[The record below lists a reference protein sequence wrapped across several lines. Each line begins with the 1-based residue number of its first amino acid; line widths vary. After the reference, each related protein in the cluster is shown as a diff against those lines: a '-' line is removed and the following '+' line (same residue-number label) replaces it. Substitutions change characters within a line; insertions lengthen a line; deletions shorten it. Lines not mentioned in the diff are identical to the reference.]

1 MDSSKAG
8 NMRNIK
14 SDEITSAVKKLSTD
28 ANYYLGDDVVEVIK
42 KSVEKEE
49 SPLGKEILNQILENA
64 DIARNEQMPLCQDTG
79 LAAIFVELGS
89 GVHVDGENLESAIQE
104 GIRQGYGDGY
114 LRKSMVEDPLRR
126 KNTGDNTPA
135 VISTRIV
142 DGDKIKITVLPKGG
156 GSENM
161 SAIKMLKP
169 SDGEDG
175 VKDFVVE
182 TIKKAGG
189 NPCPPIIVGV
199 GIGGSFDKC
208 AYLAKKSLLREV
220 GSVHADP
227 YYAAMEKELLE
238 RINNTGI
245 GPQGLGGRIT
255 ALAVHIETHPCH
267 IASLPVAVNT
277 QCHSARHK
285 EVII

>member
-1 MDSSKAG
+1 MT
-8 NMRNIK
+8 MRNI
-14 SDEITSAVKKLSTD
+14 DVGEITSAVKKLSME
-28 ANYYLGDDVVEVIK
+28 ANYYLGDDVVK
-42 KSVEKEE
+42 ALGAAAEKEE
-49 SPLGKEILNQILENA
+49 SPLGKEIINQILENTK
-64 DIARNEQMPLCQDTG
+64 IARTENIPLCQDTG
-79 LAAIFVELGS
+79 LSAIFVELGQD
-89 GVHVDGENLESAIQE
+89 VHLAGGGLEEAIQE
-104 GIRQGYGDGY
+104 GIRQGYSEGF

-135 VISTRIV
+135 VISVRIV
-142 DGDKIKITVLPKGG
+142 PGDKIKIIILPKGG

-161 SAIKMLKP
+161 SAIRMLKP
-169 SDGEDG
+169 SDGESG

-182 TIKKAGG
+182 TVKNAGG

-208 AYLAKKSLLREV
+208 AYLAKRALLREV
-220 GSVHADP
+220 GSVHPDP
-227 YYAAMEKELLE
+227 YYAEMERELLE
-238 RINNTGI
+238 KVNNTGI

-285 EVII
+285 EIVI

>member
-1 MDSSKAG
+1 
-8 NMRNIK
+8 MRNIN
-14 SDEITSAVKKLSTD
+14 SDEITAAVKKLSTD
-28 ANYYLGDDVVEVIK
+28 ANYLLGDDVVRAIK
-42 KSVEKEE
+42 KSAEKEE
-49 SPLGKEILNQILENA
+49 SPLGKEILNQILENSE
-64 DIARNEQMPLCQDTG
+64 IARDEKMPLCQDTG

-89 GVHVDGENLESAIQE
+89 DVHIDGENLNDAVQE
-104 GIRQGYGDGY
+104 GIRRGYGDGY
-114 LRKSMVEDPLRR
+114 LRKSMVADPLRR

-135 VISTRIV
+135 VISTLMV
-142 DGDKIKITVLPKGG
+142 KGDKIKITILPKGG

-175 VKDFVVE
+175 VKEFVVD
-182 TIKKAGG
+182 TVKRAGG

-208 AYLAKKSLLREV
+208 AYLAKKSLLREL
-220 GSVHADP
+220 GSPNPDP
-227 YYAAMEKELLE
+227 YYAEMEKELLE
-238 RINNTGI
+238 RINKSGI
-245 GPQGLGGRIT
+245 GPQGLGGRTT

>member
-1 MDSSKAG
+1 
-8 NMRNIK
+8 MRNIDVGK
-14 SDEITSAVKKLSTD
+14 ITSAVKSLSIE
-28 ANYYLGDDVVEVIK
+28 ANYYLGDDVIK
-42 KSVEKEE
+42 ALGAAAEKEE
-49 SPLGKEILNQILENA
+49 SPLGKEIINQILENA
-64 DIARNEQMPLCQDTG
+64 RIAKTEDMPLCQDTG
-79 LAAIFVELGS
+79 LSAIFVELGQE
-89 GVHVDGENLESAIQE
+89 VHLAGDGLEEAIQE
-104 GIRQGYGDGY
+104 GIRQGYGEGY
-114 LRKSMVEDPLRR
+114 LRKSMVDDPLRR

-135 VISTRIV
+135 VISVRIV
-142 DGDKIKITVLPKGG
+142 PGDKIKITILPKGG

-169 SDGEDG
+169 SDGESG
-175 VKDFVVE
+175 VKDFVIE
-182 TIKKAGG
+182 TVRNAGG

-208 AYLAKKSLLREV
+208 AYLAKRALLREV
-220 GSVHADP
+220 GSVHLDP
-227 YYAAMEKELLE
+227 YYAEMEKELLK
-238 RINNTGI
+238 RVNNTGI

-285 EVII
+285 EIVI

>member
-1 MDSSKAG
+1 
-8 NMRNIK
+8 MRNINAN
-14 SDEITSAVKKLSTD
+14 EVTQAVKKLSMD
-28 ANYYLGDDVVEVIK
+28 SNYYLGDDVIAAINK
-42 KSVEKEE
+42 AAKTEE
-49 SPLGKEILNQILENA
+49 SPLGKEILYQILENA
-64 DIARNEQMPLCQDTG
+64 EIARNDKMPLCQDTG
-79 LAAIFVELGS
+79 LSALFVELGQD
-89 GVHVDGENLESAIQE
+89 VHVEGGHFEGAIQE
-104 GIRQGYGDGY
+104 GIRQGYAEGY

-135 VISTRIV
+135 VISIRIV
-142 DGDKIKITVLPKGG
+142 AGDKIKITMLPKGG

-161 SAIKMLKP
+161 SAVKMLKP

-175 VKDFVVE
+175 VKSFVVE
-182 TIKKAGG
+182 TVRKAGG

-208 AYLAKKSLLREV
+208 AYLAKKALLRQI
-220 GSVHADP
+220 GSVHSDT
-227 YYAAMEKELLE
+227 YYAAMEQELLE
-238 RINNTGI
+238 KINNIGI
-245 GPQGLGGRIT
+245 GPQGLGGRTT

-285 EVII
+285 EIVL

>member
-1 MDSSKAG
+1 
-8 NMRNIK
+8 MRNVNVKLIIE
-14 SDEITSAVKKLSTD
+14 SVKKLCMD
-28 ANYYLGDDVVEVIK
+28 ANYYLGDDVVAAIRNAVA
-42 KSVEKEE
+42 KEE
-49 SPLGKEILNQILENA
+49 SPLGREILNQILQNA
-64 DIARNEQMPLCQDTG
+64 EIAKNEKMPLCQDTG
-79 LAAIFVELGS
+79 LAAIFAELGQD
-89 GVHVDGENLESAIQE
+89 VHVEGGDFESAIQE
-104 GIRQGYGDGY
+104 GVRQGYAEGY
-114 LRKSMVEDPLRR
+114 LRKSIVEDPLRR

-142 DGDKIKITVLPKGG
+142 SGDKIKITILPKGG

-169 SDGEDG
+169 SDGEEG
-175 VKDFVVE
+175 VKSFVVD
-182 TIKKAGG
+182 TVRKAGG

-208 AYLAKKSLLREV
+208 AYLAKKALLRKV
-220 GSVHADP
+220 GSAHPDP
-227 YYAAMEKELLE
+227 YYAAMERELLE
-238 RINNTGI
+238 RVNNTGV

-255 ALAVHIETHPCH
+255 ALAVHIEAHPCH
-267 IASLPVAVNT
+267 IASLPAAVNT

>member
-1 MDSSKAG
+1 
-8 NMRNIK
+8 MRNIS
-14 SDEITSAVKKLSTD
+14 SDEVTSAVKKLCMD
-28 ANYYLGDDVVEVIK
+28 ANYFLGDDVIK
-42 KSVEKEE
+42 AVRESVDREE

-64 DIARNEQMPLCQDTG
+64 EIAKNDQVPLCQDTG
-79 LAAIFVELGS
+79 LTAVFIELGS
-89 GVHVDGENLESAIQE
+89 DVHIDGATLEEAVQE
-104 GIRQGYGDGY
+104 GIRQGYVDGY
-114 LRKSMVEDPLRR
+114 LRKSIVEDPLRR
-126 KNTGDNTPA
+126 KNTGDNTPG
-135 VISTRIV
+135 VISIRAV
-142 DGDKIKITVLPKGG
+142 KGDKIRIIVLPKGG

-169 SDGEDG
+169 SDGEEG
-175 VKDFVVE
+175 VKNFIVE
-182 TIKKAGG
+182 TIKIAGG
-189 NPCPPIIVGV
+189 NPCPPVIVGI

-220 GSVHADP
+220 GSAHPDP
-227 YYAAMEKELLE
+227 YYASMEKELLE

>member
-1 MDSSKAG
+1 
-8 NMRNIK
+8 MRNIK
-14 SDEITSAVKKLSTD
+14 SDEITLAVKKLSID
-28 ANYYLGDDVVEVIK
+28 ANYYLGDDIVEVIK
-42 KSVEKEE
+42 KSVDKEE

-64 DIARNEQMPLCQDTG
+64 DIARKEQMPLCQDTG
-79 LAAIFVELGS
+79 LAAIFVEVGS
-89 GVHVDGENLESAIQE
+89 EVHIEGLTLESAIQE
-104 GIRQGYGDGY
+104 GIGQGYEEGY

-126 KNTGDNTPA
+126 RNTGDNTPG

-142 DGDKIKITVLPKGG
+142 EGDKIRITILPKGG

-182 TIKKAGG
+182 TVKKAGG

-220 GSVHADP
+220 GSIHSDP
-227 YYAAMEKELLE
+227 YYAEMEKELLE
-238 RINNTGI
+238 NINNIGI

>member
-1 MDSSKAG
+1 
-8 NMRNIK
+8 MRNIK
-14 SDEITSAVKKLSTD
+14 SDEITLAVKKLSID
-28 ANYYLGDDVVEVIK
+28 ANYYLGDDIVEVIK
-42 KSVEKEE
+42 KSVDKEE

-64 DIARNEQMPLCQDTG
+64 DIARKEQMPLCQDTG
-79 LAAIFVELGS
+79 LAAIFVEVGS
-89 GVHVDGENLESAIQE
+89 EVHIEGLTLESAIQE
-104 GIRQGYGDGY
+104 GIGQGYEEGY

-126 KNTGDNTPA
+126 RNTGDNTPG

-142 DGDKIKITVLPKGG
+142 EGDKIRITILPKGG

-182 TIKKAGG
+182 TVKKAGG

-220 GSVHADP
+220 GSIHSDP
-227 YYAAMEKELLE
+227 YYAEME
-238 RINNTGI
+238 NNNIGI

>member
-1 MDSSKAG
+1 
-8 NMRNIK
+8 MRIIK
-14 SDEITSAVKKLSTD
+14 VDQITESVKKLCMD
-28 ANYYLGDDVVEVIK
+28 ANYYLGEDVVAALK
-42 KSVEKEE
+42 DARGKEE
-49 SPLGKEILNQILENA
+49 SPLGREILDQILENA
-64 DIARNEQMPLCQDTG
+64 EIAKNEKMPLCQDTG
-79 LAAIFVELGS
+79 LSAIFVELGQD
-89 GVHVDGENLESAIQE
+89 VHVEGGDFEGAVQE
-104 GIRQGYGDGY
+104 GIRKGYGEGY

-142 DGDKIKITVLPKGG
+142 EGDKIKITILPKGG

-161 SAIKMLKP
+161 SAIRMLKP

-175 VKDFVVE
+175 VKGFVVE
-182 TIKKAGG
+182 TVQKAGG

-208 AYLAKKSLLREV
+208 AYLAKKALLREL
-220 GSVHADP
+220 GSIHPDP

-238 RINNTGI
+238 KVNNTGI

-267 IASLPVAVNT
+267 IASLPV
-277 QCHSARHK
+277 
-285 EVII
+285 

>member
-1 MDSSKAG
+1 
-8 NMRNIK
+8 MR
-14 SDEITSAVKKLSTD
+14 DVDVGEITSAVKNLSMET
-28 ANYYLGDDVVEVIK
+28 NYYLGDDVIK
-42 KSVEKEE
+42 ALSAAAEKEE
-49 SPLGKEILNQILENA
+49 SPLGKEIINQILENA
-64 DIARNEQMPLCQDTG
+64 IIAKTEDIPLCQDTG
-79 LAAIFVELGS
+79 LSTVFVELGQE
-89 GVHVDGENLESAIQE
+89 VHLAGGGLEEAIQE
-104 GIRQGYGDGY
+104 GIRQGYGEGY

-135 VISTRIV
+135 VISLRIV
-142 DGDKIKITVLPKGG
+142 PGDKIKITMLPKGG

-161 SAIKMLKP
+161 STTKILKP
-169 SDGEDG
+169 ADGEAG

-182 TIKKAGG
+182 TVRIAGG
-189 NPCPPIIVGV
+189 NPCPPIIVGI

-208 AYLAKKSLLREV
+208 AHIAKRALLRRV
-220 GSVHADP
+220 GSVHSDP
-227 YYAAMEKELLE
+227 YYADMEKELLE

-245 GPQGLGGRIT
+245 GPMGLGGRST

-285 EVII
+285 EIVI

>member
-1 MDSSKAG
+1 
-8 NMRNIK
+8 MRNI
-14 SDEITSAVKKLSTD
+14 DVGEITSAVEKLSME
-28 ANYYLGDDVVEVIK
+28 ANYYLGDDVVK
-42 KSVEKEE
+42 ALNAAAEKEE
-49 SPLGKEILNQILENA
+49 SPLGKEIINQILENTK
-64 DIARNEQMPLCQDTG
+64 IARTENIPLCQDTG
-79 LAAIFVELGS
+79 LSAIFVELGQD
-89 GVHVDGENLESAIQE
+89 VHLAGGGLEEAIQE
-104 GIRQGYGDGY
+104 GIRQGYSEGF

-135 VISTRIV
+135 VISVSIV
-142 DGDKIKITVLPKGG
+142 PGDKIKIIILPKGG

-161 SAIKMLKP
+161 SAIRMLKP
-169 SDGEDG
+169 SDGESG

-182 TIKKAGG
+182 TVKNAGG

-208 AYLAKKSLLREV
+208 AYLAKRALLREV
-220 GSVHADP
+220 GSVHSDP
-227 YYAAMEKELLE
+227 YYAEMERELLE
-238 RINNTGI
+238 KVNNTGI

-285 EVII
+285 EIVI

>member
-1 MDSSKAG
+1 
-8 NMRNIK
+8 MRNIS
-14 SDEITSAVKKLSTD
+14 SDEITAAVKKLSMD
-28 ANYYLGDDVVEVIK
+28 ANYFLGDDVIRAIK
-42 KSVEKEE
+42 KSAEKEE
-49 SPLGKEILNQILENA
+49 SPLGKEILNQILENSE
-64 DIARNEQMPLCQDTG
+64 IARNEKMPLCQDTG

-89 GVHVDGENLESAIQE
+89 DVHIDGAVLNDAIQE

-114 LRKSMVEDPLRR
+114 LRKSMVADPLRR
-126 KNTGDNTPA
+126 KNTGDNTPG
-135 VISTRIV
+135 VISTLMV
-142 DGDKIKITVLPKGG
+142 KGDKIKITILPKGG

-175 VKDFVVE
+175 VKDFVVD
-182 TIKKAGG
+182 TVKKAGG
-189 NPCPPIIVGV
+189 NPCPPVIVGV

-220 GSVHADP
+220 GSPNPDP
-227 YYAAMEKELLE
+227 YYAEMEKELLE
-238 RINNTGI
+238 KINKSGI
-245 GPQGLGGRIT
+245 GPQGLGGRTT